1 MLGELRPTECLSTA
15 GHLPPLCLRAVRLRV
30 VARARAARQAST
42 SPRRASC
49 LLQINPGEV
58 KVLRGRAQHTLYS
71 DGTGSDNPYDEK
83 LKIKIEP
90 TRLAVKVDPVQHIP
104 QSPVS
109 SHGAQSLHGA
119 DAFGAFRHGSGLSAA
134 MGSQSQSPTESPM
147 PSWRASTVAPPAIT
161 PLPPHMGA
169 NGGYGGFN
177 QGFGADQGY
186 CGFDGGMGSMGLGG
200 FGSNGL
206 APQGQ
211 QGGGVPHSSP
221 MRGYGSYAPQSS
233 YGHTPQ
239 QPVF

>member
-1 MLGELRPTECLSTA
+1 MLEHGRPSPPSACALCVCAWLR
-15 GHLPPLCLRAVRLRV
+15 
-30 VARARAARQAST
+30 ARARAGRQASP

-109 SHGAQSLHGA
+109 SHGAQSLHGT
-119 DAFGAFRHGSGLSAA
+119 DAFGAFRHASGLSAA